1 MYNDLQTMNLWSK
14 EDGDLPSINVHDSRL
29 EQIPHHLRIQILHSD
44 ELIIVINKPSL
55 LRSVPG
61 NIKEHDYAEESV
73 IRNENTSRTVQDAW
87 VEAIRF
93 YHDKQKGSDAI
104 LCAICRNETSSGLD
118 NELKNNAIQILTRL
132 AAKPENTLKSISR
145 KKGAF
150 QKYVS
155 KNVKT
160 ILPHLMSKRD
170 DTNSKSK
177 YRLNCSKIEDASN
190 IAFEVL
196 KRKSHSLKQEL
207 STLYST
213 RDEDSAL
220 GQLQLLNAAS
230 NNEKICKLYGHLH
243 PVTFQDPIH
252 VVHRLDCET
261 SGLMVFARTASAA
274 SKLSSSWRERKVT
287 KVYHARVLRW
297 PPFEEKRETNGIINL
312 ALAPAQ
318 NHRLK
323 WEVKDEKSGGKAS
336 QTFWRILINNDKHQ
350 YSCKKGDIIER
361 QQIYTLELKP
371 VTGRTH
377 QLRVHLAHIGSGI
390 LGDSL
395 YGDEPIQLKNE
406 DVKTKRPDMSLRLHA
421 YMLSF
426 PYPDEK
432 CSPDVMRSFTCDHCW
447 DDGKT
452 I

>member
-1 MYNDLQTMNLWSK
+1 MNLRTE
-14 EDGDLPSINVHDSRL
+14 EDGDMPSIDVHHSRL
-29 EQIPHHLRIQILHSD
+29 QQIPDHLRIQILHSD

-61 NIKEHDYAEESV
+61 NIKDHDYAEESV
-73 IRNENTSRTVQDAW
+73 IRNDTTTVQEIW
-87 VEAIRF
+87 IKAIRF
-93 YHDKQKGSDAI
+93 YHDKHRGSDAI
-104 LCAICRNETSSGLD
+104 LCAICGNDSSSGLD
-118 NELKNNAIQILTRL
+118 IELKTNAIQILTRL
-132 AAKPENTLKSISR
+132 AAKSDNTLKSISR

-196 KRKSHSLKQEL
+196 KRKSHLLKQET
-207 STLYST
+207 SALYST

-274 SKLSSSWRERKVT
+274 SKLSRAWRERKVS

-297 PPFEEKRETNGIINL
+297 PPFEENGETNGIINL
-312 ALAPAQ
+312 AIAPVQ

-323 WEVKDEKSGGKAS
+323 WEVKDETSGGKAS
-336 QTFWRILINNDKHQ
+336 QTFWRILMNNDKQQHL
-350 YSCKKGDIIER
+350 CEKLDISER

-421 YMLSF
+421 SMLSF

-432 CSPDVMRSFTCDHCW
+432 CSPDVMRSFTCDHRW
-447 DDGKT
+447 DDEK
-452 I
+452 II